1 VGFAVT
7 AILAQ
12 ALHPRLSMNRELI
25 KEVRS
30 ARVSL
35 GLTVA
40 LGLLAAAA
48 TILQLVALSKV
59 VDGVFLKGAD
69 LTEVR
74 GLLLL
79 LLCAFVLRSALL
91 WGKEVAG
98 QRGAVRVKSELRE
111 RLLAHVLR
119 LGPSYTR
126 EERTGELA
134 TTATEGV
141 EKLDAYVGRYL
152 PQVFLSVLVPLMIA
166 WYIVPRD
173 LSSAVLLLVTAP
185 VIPVLMVL
193 VGSYAEEHTRR
204 QWRALARMGASFLD
218 AMQGLTTLK
227 VFGRSAEEGRK
238 VAAASEEFR
247 KRTMKVLRYAFLS
260 GFVLE
265 FMTAAAIGLVAVTL
279 GVRVISG
286 NMPFAVAFLV
296 LLLTPEFYKPLR
308 ELGVH
313 RHAGMEGSAA
323 ADRIFEI
330 LSTTPRVRHSSGAS
344 NLAFD
349 GPSIELSGVG
359 YAYPGSEEAALQDV
373 SLVLPAR
380 TRTALVGRSGS
391 GKSTLVN
398 LLMRFVDP
406 ETGTILANGVEI
418 TDLSLE
424 SWRKNLALVP
434 QRPHLFH
441 GTVLDNIRL
450 ARPDASQE
458 EIENAAEAAGAAI
471 FIRQLPSGYDTQVG
485 ERGARLSGGEA
496 QRIAIA
502 RAFLKDAPVLIM
514 DEPTSGLDPESERL
528 IRTAL
533 ERLSD
538 GRTVLVIAH
547 RLNTV
552 YGADRIAVLDGGR
565 LAETGTHRRLIRA
578 NGLYASLVNAYGRV
592 PA

>member
-1 VGFAVT
+1 
-7 AILAQ
+7 
-12 ALHPRLSMNRELI
+12 MNRELI
-25 KEVRS
+25 KEVRT

-40 LGLLAAAA
+40 IGLLAAAA
-48 TILQLVALSKV
+48 TIVQLVALSEV
-59 VDGVFLKGAD
+59 VDRVFLEGTD
-69 LTEVR
+69 LIEVR
-74 GLLLL
+74 GPLLLL
-79 LLCAFVLRSALL
+79 LGASVLRAALL
-91 WGKEVAG
+91 WGREATG
-98 QRGAVRVKSELRE
+98 QRGAVRVKSELRR
-111 RLLAHVLR
+111 RLCAHVLR

-134 TTATEGV
+134 TTATEGI

-166 WYIVPRD
+166 GYILPRD

-204 QWRALARMGASFLD
+204 QWRALSRMGASFLD

-227 VFGRSAEEGRK
+227 VFGRSADEGEK
-238 VAAASEEFR
+238 VAATSDEFR

-286 NMPFAVAFLV
+286 NMPFEVAFLV

-308 ELGVH
+308 ELGIH

-323 ADRIFEI
+323 AERIFEI
-330 LSTTPRVRHSSGAS
+330 LSTPPRVLRGSGAS
-344 NLAFD
+344 NLASD
-349 GPSIELSGVG
+349 EISLELSGVS
-359 YAYPGSEEAALQDV
+359 YTYPGSEEAALREI
-373 SLVLPAR
+373 SLVLPAG

-406 ETGTILANGVEI
+406 ETGTIHANGVEI
-418 TDLSLE
+418 TELPADA
-424 SWRKNLALVP
+424 WRANLALVP

-441 GTVLDNIRL
+441 GSVLDNIRL
-450 ARPDASQE
+450 ARPEASRE
-458 EIENAAEAAGAAI
+458 EVERAAELAGAAA
-471 FIRQLPSGYDTQVG
+471 FIGRLSDGYGTGIG

-502 RAFLKDAPVLIM
+502 RAFLKEAPVLVM

-528 IRTAL
+528 IRTAI
-533 ERLSD
+533 ERLAD
-538 GRTVLVIAH
+538 GRTVLMVAH

-552 YGADRIAVLDGGR
+552 YGADRIAVLDGGQ
-565 LAETGTHRRLIRA
+565 LVETGTHRDLIQTD
-578 NGLYASLVNAYGRV
+578 GLYANLVNAYRRV

>member
-1 VGFAVT
+1 
-7 AILAQ
+7 
-12 ALHPRLSMNRELI
+12 M
-25 KEVRS
+25 
-30 ARVSL
+30 
-35 GLTVA
+35 A

-48 TILQLVALSKV
+48 TIVQLVALSKV
-59 VDGVFLKGAD
+59 VDGVFLEGAD
-69 LTEVR
+69 LLEVR

-79 LLCAFVLRSALL
+79 LLGASILRSCLL
-91 WGKEVAG
+91 WRREVAG

-119 LGPSYTR
+119 LGPSYTKD
-126 EERTGELA
+126 ERTGELA

-141 EKLDAYVGRYL
+141 DKLDAYVGRYL
-152 PQVFLSVLVPLMIA
+152 PQVFLSALVPLMIA
-166 WYIVPRD
+166 GYILPLD

-204 QWRALARMGASFLD
+204 QWKALARMGASFLD
-218 AMQGLTTLK
+218 AMQGLTTSK
-227 VFGRSAEEGRK
+227 VFGRSADEGEK

-247 KRTMKVLRYAFLS
+247 RRTMKVLRYAFLS

-286 NMPFAVAFLV
+286 NMPFEVAFLV

-330 LSTTPRVRHSSGAS
+330 LSTPARVRQDSGALD
-344 NLAFD
+344 LASD
-349 GPSIELSGVG
+349 KISIELSGVG
-359 YAYPGSEEAALQDV
+359 YTYPGSEGPVLRDI
-373 SLVLPAR
+373 SLVLPAG

-391 GKSTLVN
+391 GKSTLVY
-398 LLMRFVDP
+398 LLMRFVDSDL
-406 ETGTILANGVEI
+406 GAIRANGVEI
-418 TDLSLE
+418 TDLPPE
-424 SWRKNLALVP
+424 VWRENLALVP

-441 GTVLDNIRL
+441 GSVLENIRL
-450 ARPDASQE
+450 ARPDASRE
-458 EIENAAEAAGAAI
+458 EIEEAADLTGAAG
-471 FIRQLPSGYDTQVG
+471 FIRQLPEGYETGIG

-502 RAFLKDAPVLIM
+502 RAFLKDAPVLVM
-514 DEPTSGLDPESERL
+514 DEATSGLDPESERM

-533 ERLSD
+533 ERLAD
-538 GRTVLVIAH
+538 GRTVLVVAH
-547 RLNTV
+547 RLNTL
-552 YGADRIAVLDGGR
+552 YSADRIAVLDGGR
-565 LAETGTHRRLIRA
+565 LAETGTHQDLIQT
-578 NGLYASLVNAYGRV
+578 NGSYASLVNAYGRV
-592 PA
+592 HA

>member
-1 VGFAVT
+1 
-7 AILAQ
+7 
-12 ALHPRLSMNRELI
+12 MNKELI

-35 GLTVA
+35 GFAVA
-40 LGLLAAAA
+40 LGLLATAA
-48 TILQLVALSKV
+48 TILQLVVLSKV
-59 VDGVFLKGAD
+59 VDGVFLEEAD
-69 LTEVR
+69 LGEVG

-79 LLCAFVLRSALL
+79 LLCAFVLRSVLL
-91 WGKEVAG
+91 WGREVAA

-111 RLLAHVLR
+111 MLFAHILR
-119 LGPSYTR
+119 LGPSYTKG
-126 EERTGELA
+126 ERTGELT
-134 TTATEGV
+134 TTATEGI

-166 WYIVPRD
+166 GYILPRD
-173 LSSAVLLLVTAP
+173 PSSAILLMVTAP

-193 VGSYAEEHTRR
+193 VGSYAEEHTHR
-204 QWRALARMGASFLD
+204 QWRALSRMGASFLD
-218 AMQGLTTLK
+218 AMQGLNTLK
-227 VFGRSAEEGRK
+227 LFGRSADEGGK

-286 NMPFAVAFLV
+286 NMPFEVAFLV
-296 LLLTPEFYKPLR
+296 LLLTPEFYRPLR

-323 ADRIFEI
+323 AGRIFEI
-330 LSTTPRVRHSSGAS
+330 LSTPPRVLRGSGAS
-344 NLAFD
+344 NLASD
-349 GPSIELSGVG
+349 EISIELSGVG
-359 YAYPGSEEAALQDV
+359 YTYPGSEEAALREI
-373 SLVLPAR
+373 SLALPAG

-406 ETGTILANGVEI
+406 ETGTIHANGVEI
-418 TDLSLE
+418 TDLPADA
-424 SWRKNLALVP
+424 WRENLALVP

-441 GTVLDNIRL
+441 GSVLDNIRL
-450 ARPDASQE
+450 ARPDASRE
-458 EIENAAEAAGAAI
+458 EVERAAELAGAAG
-471 FIRQLPSGYDTQVG
+471 FIGQLSDGYGTGIG

-502 RAFLKDAPVLIM
+502 RAFLKDAPVLVM

-528 IRTAL
+528 IRTAI
-533 ERLSD
+533 ERLAD
-538 GRTVLVIAH
+538 GRTVLMVAH

-565 LAETGTHRRLIRA
+565 LVETGTHRDLIQTD
-578 NGLYASLVNAYGRV
+578 GLYANLVNAYGRV

>member
-1 VGFAVT
+1 V
-7 AILAQ
+7 
-12 ALHPRLSMNRELI
+12 NRELVR
-25 KEVRS
+25 EVRS

-48 TILQLVALSKV
+48 TIVQLVALSSV
-59 VDGVFLKGAD
+59 VDGLFLRNAGIVK
-69 LTEVR
+69 VH

-79 LLCAFVLRSALL
+79 LLGASLLRSGLV
-91 WGKEVAG
+91 WGREVAA
-98 QRGAVRVKSELRE
+98 QRGTVRVKSELRD
-111 RLLAHVLR
+111 RLFAHVLR
-119 LGPSYTR
+119 LGPSYTVG
-126 EERTGELA
+126 ERTGELS
-134 TTATEGV
+134 TTMTEGI

-166 WYIVPRD
+166 GYVLPLD

-185 VIPVLMVL
+185 VIPVLMIL

-227 VFGRSAEEGRK
+227 VFGRSAEEGER

-247 KRTMKVLRYAFLS
+247 KRTIKVLRYAFLS

-265 FMTAAAIGLVAVTL
+265 FMTAAAIGLIAVTL

-286 NMPFAVAFLV
+286 NMPFEVAFLV

-308 ELGVH
+308 ELGAH

-330 LSTTPRVRHSSGAS
+330 LSTPARVRQGSGTL
-344 NLAFD
+344 NLTSD
-349 GPSIELSGVG
+349 RISIELSGVG
-359 YAYPGSEEAALQDV
+359 YTYPGSEEAALRDI
-373 SLVLPAR
+373 SLVLPAG

-406 ETGTILANGVEI
+406 ETGTTRANGVEV
-418 TDLSLE
+418 TDLPARV
-424 SWRKNLALVP
+424 WRENLALVP

-441 GTVLDNIRL
+441 GSVYDNIRL
-450 ARPDASQE
+450 ARPGASQE
-458 EIENAAEAAGAAI
+458 EIERAAELAGATG
-471 FIRQLPSGYDTQVG
+471 FIRQLPDGYATAIG

-502 RAFLKDAPVLIM
+502 RAFLKDAPVLLM

-528 IRTAL
+528 IRAAL
-533 ERLSD
+533 ERLAA
-538 GRTVLVIAH
+538 GRTVLVVAH

-552 YGADRIAVLDGGR
+552 YGADRIAVLDRGR
-565 LAETGTHRRLIRA
+565 LAETGTHRDLIQDE
-578 NGLYASLVNAYGRV
+578 GLYASLVNAYGRV

>member
-1 VGFAVT
+1 
-7 AILAQ
+7 
-12 ALHPRLSMNRELI
+12 MNRELI
-25 KEVRS
+25 KEVRT

-40 LGLLAAAA
+40 IGLLAAAA
-48 TILQLVALSKV
+48 TIVQLVALSEV
-59 VDGVFLKGAD
+59 VDRVFLEGTD
-69 LTEVR
+69 LIEVR
-74 GLLLL
+74 GPLLLL
-79 LLCAFVLRSALL
+79 LGASVLRAALL
-91 WGKEVAG
+91 WGREATG
-98 QRGAVRVKSELRE
+98 QRGAVRVKSELRR
-111 RLLAHVLR
+111 RLCAHVLR

-134 TTATEGV
+134 TTATEGI

-166 WYIVPRD
+166 GYILPRD

-204 QWRALARMGASFLD
+204 QWRALSRMGASFLD

-227 VFGRSAEEGRK
+227 VFGRSADEGEK
-238 VAAASEEFR
+238 VAATSDEFR

-286 NMPFAVAFLV
+286 NMPFEVAFLV

-308 ELGVH
+308 ELGVY

-323 ADRIFEI
+323 AERIFEI
-330 LSTTPRVRHSSGAS
+330 LSTPPRVLRGSGAS
-344 NLAFD
+344 NLASD
-349 GPSIELSGVG
+349 EISLELSGVS
-359 YAYPGSEEAALQDV
+359 YTYPGSEEAALREI
-373 SLVLPAR
+373 SLVLPAG

-406 ETGTILANGVEI
+406 ETGTIHANGVEI
-418 TDLSLE
+418 TELPADA
-424 SWRKNLALVP
+424 WRANLALVP

-441 GTVLDNIRL
+441 GSVLDNIRL
-450 ARPDASQE
+450 ARPEASRE
-458 EIENAAEAAGAAI
+458 EVERAAELAGAAA
-471 FIRQLPSGYDTQVG
+471 FIGRLSDGYGTGIG

-502 RAFLKDAPVLIM
+502 RAFLKEAPVLVM

-528 IRTAL
+528 IRTAI
-533 ERLSD
+533 ERLAD
-538 GRTVLVIAH
+538 GRTVLMVAH

-552 YGADRIAVLDGGR
+552 YGADRIAVLDGGQ
-565 LAETGTHRRLIRA
+565 LVETGTHRDLIQTD
-578 NGLYASLVNAYGRV
+578 GLYANLVNAYRRV

>member
-1 VGFAVT
+1 
-7 AILAQ
+7 
-12 ALHPRLSMNRELI
+12 MNRELVR
-25 KEVRS
+25 EARS
-30 ARVSL
+30 ARISL
-35 GLTVA
+35 GLTVG

-48 TILQLVALSKV
+48 TIVQLAALSKV
-59 VDGVFLKGAD
+59 VDGVFLEGAD
-69 LTEVR
+69 ILEVR

-79 LLCAFVLRSALL
+79 LLVASILRSGLV
-91 WGKEVAG
+91 WGREVAG

-111 RLLAHVLR
+111 RLIAHVLR

-126 EERTGELA
+126 EERTGELT

-141 EKLDAYVGRYL
+141 EKLDAYVARYL

-166 WYIVPRD
+166 GYILPRD

-193 VGSYAEEHTRR
+193 VGGYAEEHTRR
-204 QWRALARMGASFLD
+204 QWRALSRMGASFLD

-227 VFGRSAEEGRK
+227 VFGRSADEGEK
-238 VAAASEEFR
+238 VAAASDEFR
-247 KRTMKVLRYAFLS
+247 RRTMKVLRYAFLS

-286 NMPFAVAFLV
+286 NMPFEVAFLV

-308 ELGVH
+308 ELGAH

-330 LSTTPRVRHSSGAS
+330 LYTPVRVRKGSGAPD
-344 NLAFD
+344 LAPD
-349 GPSIELSGVG
+349 EISVELSGVG
-359 YAYPGSEEAALQDV
+359 YTYPGSEGPALRDV
-373 SLVLPAR
+373 SLVLPAG

-406 ETGTILANGVEI
+406 ETGTIRANGVEI
-418 TDLSLE
+418 TDLSAE
-424 SWRKNLALVP
+424 VWRKNLALVP

-441 GTVLDNIRL
+441 GSLLDNIRL
-450 ARPDASQE
+450 ARPDASLE
-458 EIENAAEAAGAAI
+458 EIEEAAELAGAAA
-471 FIRQLPSGYDTQVG
+471 FIRRLPDGYGTGIG

-514 DEPTSGLDPESERL
+514 DEPTSSLDPESERS

-533 ERLSD
+533 ERLAD
-538 GRTVLVIAH
+538 GRTVLVVAH

-565 LAETGTHRRLIRA
+565 LVETGTHRDLIQ
-578 NGLYASLVNAYGRV
+578 NDGLYSGLVNACGRV

>member
-1 VGFAVT
+1 
-7 AILAQ
+7 
-12 ALHPRLSMNRELI
+12 MNRGLI

-48 TILQLVALSKV
+48 TVLQLVALSKV
-59 VDGVFLKGAD
+59 VDRVFLEGAN
-69 LTEVR
+69 LIEVR

-91 WGKEVAG
+91 WGREVAG

-111 RLLAHVLR
+111 RLSAHVLR
-119 LGPSYTR
+119 LGPSYIR

-166 WYIVPRD
+166 GYVLPRD
-173 LSSAVLLLVTAP
+173 LSSAILLLITAP

-204 QWRALARMGASFLD
+204 QWRALSRMGASFLD

-227 VFGRSAEEGRK
+227 VFGRSAEEGQK

-286 NMPFAVAFLV
+286 NMPFEVAFLV

-330 LSTTPRVRHSSGAS
+330 LSTTPRVRQSSGAS
-344 NLAFD
+344 NLAFHE
-349 GPSIELSGVG
+349 PSIELSGVG
-359 YAYPGSEEAALQDV
+359 YTYPGSEEAALQDL
-373 SLVLPAR
+373 SLVLPAG

-418 TDLSLE
+418 TDLSPE
-424 SWRKNLALVP
+424 SWRENLALVP

-441 GTVLDNIRL
+441 GSVFDNIRL

-458 EIENAAEAAGAAI
+458 EIENAAEAAGAAK
-471 FIRQLPSGYDTQVG
+471 FIRELPDGYGTRVG

-502 RAFLKDAPVLIM
+502 RAYLKDAPVLIM

-533 ERLSD
+533 GRLCD

-565 LAETGTHRRLIRA
+565 LAETGTHRGLIQT